1 MHLLFKCF
9 LLFVVKTGPHRS
21 RCFVLF
27 FDFPVPCMV
36 LTPRSVSPVAPIV
49 LHLHSIVIELLVE
62 SLPLSIKINLPLKC
76 LNLCC

>member
-36 LTPRSVSPVAPIV
+36 VTTYLDLVIALVGF
-49 LHLHSIVIELLVE
+49 SIRWRYF
-62 SLPLSIKINLPLKC
+62 SI
-76 LNLCC
+76 